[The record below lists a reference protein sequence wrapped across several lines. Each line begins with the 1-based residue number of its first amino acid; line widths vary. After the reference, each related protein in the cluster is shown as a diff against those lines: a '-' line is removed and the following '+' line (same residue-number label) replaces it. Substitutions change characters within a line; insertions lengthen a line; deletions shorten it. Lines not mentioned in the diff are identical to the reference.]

1 MNRLL
6 VLVSLGLVIVSLA
19 VFVRPAYAHFFG
31 STINVDN
38 YQIVFSPYPATPKA
52 GDNSTTLNFSVLD
65 SNGDNVNN
73 IYSALVITQK
83 QSGNIVDQV
92 PFRLFEFSDISI
104 KYTFPKPGDYV
115 ATLQT
120 RIQGDPKYQTN
131 PLVAT
136 FAVSA
141 LDPNQLIPFDE
152 LILFYVTPGAAA
164 VAGIAIYLR
173 SKKKL

>member
-6 VLVSLGLVIVSLA
+6 VFASLLLVVFSLVLFVS
-19 VFVRPAYAHFFG
+19 PAHAHFFG
-31 STINVDN
+31 STMNVDN

-83 QSGNIVDQV
+83 QSGTIVYQV

-104 KYTFPKPGDYV
+104 KYTFPKPGDYI

-120 RIQGDPKYQTN
+120 RIQGDPKYQAN
-131 PLVAT
+131 PLVAS

-164 VAGIAIYLR
+164 VAGVAIYLH